1 LKKASRKHKQHR
13 RKANQHSTPRA
24 NAKRSND
31 VLESFADVAVTK
43 AVEGGIDAVGAL
55 IEAIGDLIDI

>member
-1 LKKASRKHKQHR
+1 
-13 RKANQHSTPRA
+13 
-24 NAKRSND
+24 
-31 VLESFADVAVTK
+31 LESFADVAVTK